1 MEFRIGQVQINFS
14 SGGLTV
20 IVPTA
25 NHEIRMNVS
34 YLPQSQVPLEFIL
47 VISKLFQDKPDAQ

>member
-25 NHEIRMNVS
+25 NHEIRMKLA
-34 YLPQSQVPLEFIL
+34 YLPQTQIPLEFIL
-47 VISKLFQDKPDAQ
+47 VISKLFQDKPYAQ